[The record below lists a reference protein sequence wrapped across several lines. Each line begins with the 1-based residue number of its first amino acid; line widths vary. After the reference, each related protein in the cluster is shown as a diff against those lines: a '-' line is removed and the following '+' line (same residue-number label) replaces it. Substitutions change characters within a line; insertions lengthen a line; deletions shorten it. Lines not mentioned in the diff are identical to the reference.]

1 MSFTGDGFLY
11 HMVRIMAGT
20 LLEAGQGKRTAED
33 VRLALQ
39 KKDRSLA
46 GFTAPAQGLTLWD
59 IQY

>member
-20 LLEAGQGKRTAED
+20 LLEAGQGRKTAADIREA
-33 VRLALQ
+33 LA

-46 GFTAPAQGLTLWD
+46 GFTAPAQGLILWE
-59 IQY
+59 IKY

>member
-20 LLEAGQGKRTAED
+20 LLEAGLGRKTPED
-33 VRLALQ
+33 IRNAFE
-39 KKDRSLA
+39 KKDRALA
-46 GFTAPAQGLTLWD
+46 GFAAPAQGLSLWD